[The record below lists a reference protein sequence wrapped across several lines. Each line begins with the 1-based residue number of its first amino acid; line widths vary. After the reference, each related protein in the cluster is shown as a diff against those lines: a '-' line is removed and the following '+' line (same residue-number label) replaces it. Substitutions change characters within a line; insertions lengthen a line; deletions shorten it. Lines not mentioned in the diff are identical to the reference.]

1 MPNAHDL
8 TIFLYKLAPPFIS
21 FWLHFLANMC
31 AMGSQ
36 EIWQL
41 HSLKLLMRG
50 GAFHVGMSLHLR

>member
-8 TIFLYKLAPPFIS
+8 TILLYILAPLIS

-36 EIWQL
+36 GTWQL